1 MSKNS
6 KKNEDL
12 KIRKM
17 TREEAEFAIE
27 MAASEGWNPGIHD
40 GELFFEADPE
50 GFFIAEIAGRLIG
63 CASAVAYDESF
74 GFFGLYVVKPEF
86 RRTGVGMKLTEKC
99 LEHLGRRNIGLD
111 GVVENE
117 KKYQKTMKF
126 KSAYSNLRFEGIGEG
141 EIPDGLVRI
150 SAVPFEK
157 LLEYDL
163 RMFPAP
169 RSGFLKKWIT
179 QPDSYAFA
187 KLEAEKLRGY
197 GVIRKCRKGYKI
209 GPLFADDQSIAE
221 KIFQALKASVLGET
235 IYLDVPEP
243 NIKAM
248 EIAEKYGMTIMF
260 KTIRMYSL
268 KEPDIWLDGVYGVTS
283 FELG

>member
-1 MSKNS
+1 
-6 KKNEDL
+6 
-12 KIRKM
+12 M
-17 TREEAEFAIE
+17 TRDEAEFAIE

-50 GFFIAEIAGRLIG
+50 GFFIAEIAGRPIG
-63 CASAVAYDESF
+63 CASAVAYDDSF

-86 RRTGVGMKLTEKC
+86 RSTGVGMKLTEKC
-99 LEHLGRRNIGLD
+99 LEHLGKRNIGLD

-126 KSAYSNLRFEGIGEG
+126 KSAYSNLRFEVIGEG

-150 SAVPFEK
+150 SAVPLEK
-157 LLEYDL
+157 LLEYDR

-179 QPDSYAFA
+179 QPDSFAFA

-221 KIFQALKASVLGET
+221 KIFQALKASVPGEI

-248 EIAEKYGMTIMF
+248 EIAEKYWMTIMF
-260 KTIRMYSL
+260 KTIRM
-268 KEPDIWLDGVYGVTS
+268 TA
-283 FELG
+283 

>member
-1 MSKNS
+1 MIKNS

-17 TREEAEFAIE
+17 IRDEAEFAVEI
-27 MAASEGWNPGIHD
+27 AASEGWNPGIHD

-50 GFFIAEIAGRLIG
+50 GFFIAEIAGRPIG
-63 CASAVAYDESF
+63 CASAVAYDDSF
-74 GFFGLYVVKPEF
+74 GFLGLYVVKPEF
-86 RRTGVGMKLTEKC
+86 RRTGVGIKLTEKC
-99 LEHLGRRNIGLD
+99 LEHLGKRNIGLD

-126 KSAYSNLRFEGIGEG
+126 KSFYRNLRFEGIGEG

-157 LLEYDL
+157 LLEYDR

-169 RSGFLKKWIT
+169 RSGFLKKWNT
-179 QPDSYAFA
+179 QPNCFAFA

-197 GVIRKCRKGYKI
+197 GVIRKCRKDTK
-209 GPLFADDQSIAE
+209 
-221 KIFQALKASVLGET
+221 
-235 IYLDVPEP
+235 
-243 NIKAM
+243 
-248 EIAEKYGMTIMF
+248 
-260 KTIRMYSL
+260 
-268 KEPDIWLDGVYGVTS
+268 
-283 FELG
+283 